1 MVYYHT
7 VPTLTYSNS
16 ESAKG
21 AGFTDIV
28 LIDES
33 VAAVYAHEIGQDQTS
48 AHTCHVVVY
57 DVGASI
63 TRVSVVAVRRGMYI
77 PIAYAT
83 DTTLTGNNI
92 DDALADYLAQD
103 FKKYDVVFSP

>member
-1 MVYYHT
+1 M
-7 VPTLTYSNS
+7 
-16 ESAKG
+16 
-21 AGFTDIV
+21 

-33 VAAVYAHEIGQDQTS
+33 VAAVYAHGIGQDQSS

-57 DVGASI
+57 DVGASS

-77 PIAYAT
+77 PIAYAK
-83 DTTLTGNNI
+83 DGTLTGNNI

-103 FKKYDVVFSP
+103 FKKYGMV